1 MKFAV
6 SLTFVAAVVA
16 RSVATVV
23 VAGVAIGVATP
34 ALAQEGFPL
43 LADGLAGWT
52 PLNTEGESFS
62 YDDGVLR
69 VTGKQGWL
77 QSAREYADFELR
89 GQVRFVEA
97 NADSGIFLRV
107 QSGTDFIAGWPGD
120 AYQVQMREISQNQSD
135 NPLPLVNLYRHRVAD
150 GFTSY
155 KRERVFAL
163 YTGVGEWQDF
173 TIRASEATL
182 TVELNGELVTEA
194 EELENLSGYIGFQS
208 EAGVIEYRNMVLR
221 EL

>member
-1 MKFAV
+1 MKV
-6 SLTFVAAVVA
+6 VLSLGLAASLCA
-16 RSVATVV
+16 ATVH
-23 VAGVAIGVATP
+23 
-34 ALAQEGFPL
+34 AQQGSPL
-43 LADGLAGWT
+43 LADELTGWT
-52 PLNTEGESFS
+52 VLNTEGDSFS
-62 YDDGVLR
+62 HVDGVLR

-77 QSAREYADFELR
+77 RSPREYGDFELR

-97 NADSGIFLRV
+97 NSDSGIFLRV

-120 AYQVQMREISQNQSD
+120 AYQVQMREISENQSD
-135 NPLPLVNLYRHRVAD
+135 NPLPLVHLYRHRVAE

-163 YTGVGEWQDF
+163 YTGVGAWQDF
-173 TIRASEATL
+173 IIRASEATL

-194 EELENLSGYIGFQS
+194 EGLENPTGYIGFQS
-208 EAGVIEYRNMVLR
+208 EAGVVEYRDMVLR

>member
-1 MKFAV
+1 MKFQVLA
-6 SLTFVAAVVA
+6 FVLVTAAPVL
-16 RSVATVV
+16 R
-23 VAGVAIGVATP
+23 
-34 ALAQEGFPL
+34 AQEASPL
-43 LADGLAGWT
+43 FADGLTGWT
-52 PLNTEGESFS
+52 ALNSAEESFTHEA
-62 YDDGVLR
+62 GVLR

-77 QSAREYADFELR
+77 RSPREYGNFELR

-97 NADSGIFLRV
+97 NSDSGIFLRV
-107 QSGTDFIAGWPGD
+107 ESGSDFILGWPGD
-120 AYQVQMREISQNQSD
+120 AYQVQMREISANQSD
-135 NPLPLVNLYRHRVAD
+135 NPLPLVNLYRHRVAE

-163 YTGVGEWQDF
+163 YTGVGAWQDF
-173 TIRASEATL
+173 TIRANEATL

-208 EAGVIEYRNMVLR
+208 EAGVVEYRDLAIR

>member
-1 MKFAV
+1 MKFQVLA
-6 SLTFVAAVVA
+6 FVLVTAAPVL
-16 RSVATVV
+16 R
-23 VAGVAIGVATP
+23 
-34 ALAQEGFPL
+34 AQEASPL
-43 LADGLAGWT
+43 FADGLTGWT
-52 PLNTEGESFS
+52 ALNSAEESFAHEA
-62 YDDGVLR
+62 GVLR

-77 QSAREYADFELR
+77 RSPREYGNFELR

-97 NADSGIFLRV
+97 NSDSGIFLRV
-107 QSGTDFIAGWPGD
+107 ESGSDFILGWPGD
-120 AYQVQMREISQNQSD
+120 AYQVQMREISVNQGD
-135 NPLPLVNLYRHRVAD
+135 NPLPLVNLYRHRVAE

-163 YTGVGEWQDF
+163 YTGVGAWQDF
-173 TIRASEATL
+173 TIRANEATL

-208 EAGVIEYRNMVLR
+208 EAGVVEYRDLAIR